1 MDELIKYMISKIGYT
16 LTAIIGG
23 ALPGSLLIFVWNR
36 KLYMEL
42 DLLKLIILSF
52 AIPGILYVCNI
63 FVCLPIMSLYNE
75 FKHDTEIFSVE
86 FIFIIPAILTW
97 IEIGYLVMSKILLPE
112 YTIRDFVAKWGIIGI
127 YFVISGGILDVF
139 LLPILKKGLKYIK
152 KIRSSK

>member
-52 AIPGILYVCNI
+52 AITLIILK
-63 FVCLPIMSLYNE
+63 F
-75 FKHDTEIFSVE
+75 
-86 FIFIIPAILTW
+86 
-97 IEIGYLVMSKILLPE
+97 
-112 YTIRDFVAKWGIIGI
+112 
-127 YFVISGGILDVF
+127 
-139 LLPILKKGLKYIK
+139 LKKGFDTYILWVEGDIDTPSLTFVTYFARALILAISFPKAFPLTVKADTNALNINCILKGK
-152 KIRSSK
+152 FNQGVHALPGQATL

>member
-1 MDELIKYMISKIGYT
+1 M
-16 LTAIIGG
+16 
-23 ALPGSLLIFVWNR
+23 
-36 KLYMEL
+36 
-42 DLLKLIILSF
+42 LKLIILSF

-112 YTIRDFVAKWGIIGI
+112 YTIRDFAKWGIIGI

>member
-52 AIPGILYVCNI
+52 AIPVYRLCR
-63 FVCLPIMSLYNE
+63 CIMSLN
-75 FKHDTEIFSVE
+75 
-86 FIFIIPAILTW
+86 
-97 IEIGYLVMSKILLPE
+97 M
-112 YTIRDFVAKWGIIGI
+112 
-127 YFVISGGILDVF
+127 
-139 LLPILKKGLKYIK
+139 ILKFLV
-152 KIRSSK
+152 

>member
-1 MDELIKYMISKIGYT
+1 MISKIGYT

-63 FVCLPIMSLYNE
+63 LSVYRLCRCIMSLN
-75 FKHDTEIFSVE
+75 
-86 FIFIIPAILTW
+86 
-97 IEIGYLVMSKILLPE
+97 M
-112 YTIRDFVAKWGIIGI
+112 
-127 YFVISGGILDVF
+127 
-139 LLPILKKGLKYIK
+139 ILKFLV
-152 KIRSSK
+152 

>member
-97 IEIGYLVMSKILLPE
+97 
-112 YTIRDFVAKWGIIGI
+112 
-127 YFVISGGILDVF
+127 
-139 LLPILKKGLKYIK
+139 
-152 KIRSSK
+152 